1 MTTPWGRGGRTARP
15 ADPEPDRSAN
25 LERVAGVN
33 RRTTEQLGDFL
44 RATGR
49 ISTELF
55 GGFLPAT
62 GRFSTELF
70 GGFLR
75 ATGRFSTELFGG
87 FGVRARR

>member
-25 LERVAGVN
+25 LERVAGVT
-33 RRTTEQLGDFL
+33 RRT
-44 RATGR
+44 
-49 ISTELF
+49 TELF
-55 GGFLPAT
+55 GGLLAVT
-62 GRFSTELF
+62 GRFSTEQL
-70 GGFLR
+70 GGFLT